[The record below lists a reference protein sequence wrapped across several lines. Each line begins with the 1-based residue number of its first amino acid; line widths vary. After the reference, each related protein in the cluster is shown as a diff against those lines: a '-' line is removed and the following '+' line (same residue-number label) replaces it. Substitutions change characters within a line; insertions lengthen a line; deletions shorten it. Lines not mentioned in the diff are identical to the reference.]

1 SPPTAI
7 KKGFLKDLRNQSTVL
22 GSTAM
27 FFVLAVVEELLE
39 MTFSC
44 PCEPNLNKLY
54 VALFF
59 CLPSL
64 TFAFIS
70 AIAHE
75 CPRNCSADGKK
86 AWRFVVSVLAPPVMW
101 LVLLL
106 LDGDYLICAKSPG
119 TVRIHN
125 VTRKQGAN
133 PCEAKASD
141 GGAVDNADRKVVAAL
156 LQSQSGGVGPIGI
169 RMEGTCFNV
178 CSSEQSPYHVFGTTR
193 STSPTV
199 KSSGCRFY
207 ERKAA
212 ANCLQSCPVTN
223 RRLSECFS
231 STEYEPQS
239 AILPSRNKR
248 VPRPVNRCVK

>member
-1 SPPTAI
+1 MVNTAQI

-156 LQSQSGGVGPIGI
+156 LQSQLSGGIILLIVLFIVMVVKCYRECCSDSDGGTSEME
-169 RMEGTCFNV
+169 MEG
-178 CSSEQSPYHVFGTTR
+178 G
-193 STSPTV
+193 
-199 KSSGCRFY
+199 
-207 ERKAA
+207 
-212 ANCLQSCPVTN
+212 LMN
-223 RRLSECFS
+223 RGNH
-231 STEYEPQS
+231 PN
-239 AILPSRNKR
+239 PDN
-248 VPRPVNRCVK
+248 P